1 MVKPTSVSTNWCDS
15 SANGKVRIGRRAI
28 AFSPEE
34 FFGGFLF
41 MGQFWN
47 YFSVAMTMAFLV
59 ALLKVYSRFQP
70 NREFN
75 WVRFVARVGVF
86 AAISTILYV
95 VPIFQI
101 SLPFV
106 PSFMNLHFD
115 EVPAMIAGY
124 AYGPIVGEAVL
135 LVKTFIKLPMTS
147 TMCVGEIA
155 DFIFSS
161 FYVLPAAWI
170 YKKMRNMK
178 GVFIGFGFSTV
189 VQILVAMSL
198 NVYWILPFYM
208 NVMGFPA
215 NELLQLCQKAV
226 PFITDLGWSYAFFG
240 VMPLNIIKD
249 ISVFFITFLVY
260 RTIRKALHWEKAAS
274 K

>member
-1 MVKPTSVSTNWCDS
+1 
-15 SANGKVRIGRRAI
+15 
-28 AFSPEE
+28 
-34 FFGGFLF
+34 

-47 YFSVAMTMAFLV
+47 YFSIAAMMIFIV
-59 ALLKVYSRFQP
+59 ALIVVYNHFHP

-86 AAISTILYV
+86 AAISTILYI

-106 PSFMNLHFD
+106 PSFMSLHFD

-124 AYGPIVGEAVL
+124 AYGPFVGEAVL
-135 LVKTFIKLPMTS
+135 LVKTLIKLPMTH

-161 FYVLPAAWI
+161 FYVLPATWI
-170 YKKMRNMK
+170 YKQMRNMK
-178 GVFIGFGFSTV
+178 GVFIGFGVSTV
-189 VQILVAMSL
+189 VQILVAMTL

-208 NVMGFPA
+208 NVMGLPA
-215 NELLQLCQKAV
+215 DRLLQMCQKAV
-226 PFITDLGWSYAFFG
+226 PFITDLEWSYAFFG
-240 VMPLNIIKD
+240 VMPLNVIKD
-249 ISVFFITFLVY
+249 ISVFVITFLVY
-260 RTIRKALHWEKAAS
+260 RTIRKALHWENTPS